1 MEKWKEFQ
9 DQSQLVSLGLC
20 SPQPTAFHKHSDEN
34 PVKSHLVWQLMY
46 NYTLSQFIFIKGSLI
61 YNIHLEIL
69 VFITFYCLCQKAT
82 CLLIT
87 LPATYCKNN
96 FKKFLKNPI
105 VSKNYFINITK
116 DTFVLIIGNAKGFR
130 GFMPGRGL
138 KTKYS
143 PNCVFKRDWFQDAQ
157 GNQNPRTLK
166 SHIKW
171 CQICIEPMTSSYI
184 L

>member
-1 MEKWKEFQ
+1 MFPKSPLLILEEWRWTFSKRVNTWIKHLKSIPSRIQCLDFMEKWKEFQ

-96 FKKFLKNPI
+96 FKK
-105 VSKNYFINITK
+105 Y
-116 DTFVLIIGNAKGFR
+116 
-130 GFMPGRGL
+130 
-138 KTKYS
+138 
-143 PNCVFKRDWFQDAQ
+143 PNCRRCHN
-157 GNQNPRTLK
+157 G
-166 SHIKW
+166 
-171 CQICIEPMTSSYI
+171 
-184 L
+184 